1 MDGSRFSDPIKI
13 KPRATESLSLPV
25 GNCGEGS
32 IRSKTSSG
40 YYILVI
46 VFLTI
51 PSPFNWC
58 LLLSLFRISK
68 PPLNPLYLIF
78 FPSGNAIRVL
88 DVFTWNWFFPRSFDW
103 DLGLRAEIGCNFIF
117 VIIIFKRHLLLHSL
131 LWREGLICSNWRKIV
146 FFLNR
151 FFSFV
156 ILALH
161 SWLVYLIGLCH
172 KITSRIFSILNV
184 LCQVFDHWKKNL
196 RC

>member
-1 MDGSRFSDPIKI
+1 MNTWELAPKSPIYCPRSFLPFSDNSFKYPYTIKLTNAFRCFILFFLRQMDGSRFSDPIKI

-58 LLLSLFRISK
+58 LLLSLFKISK

-131 LWREGLICSNWRKIV
+131 LWREGLICSNWRKIG
-146 FFLNR
+146 FF
-151 FFSFV
+151 
-156 ILALH
+156 
-161 SWLVYLIGLCH
+161 
-172 KITSRIFSILNV
+172 
-184 LCQVFDHWKKNL
+184 
-196 RC
+196 